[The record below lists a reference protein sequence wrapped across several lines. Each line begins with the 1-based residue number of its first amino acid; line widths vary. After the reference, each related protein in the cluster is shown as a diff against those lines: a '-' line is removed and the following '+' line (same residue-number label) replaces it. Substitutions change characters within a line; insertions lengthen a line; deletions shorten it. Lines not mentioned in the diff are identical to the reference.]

1 MADTT
6 TLAAPN
12 LSREELVSKLR
23 ALRPLFEREGVTR
36 ITLFGS
42 RARGD
47 NRPDSDVDLII
58 EVDPKAKFSL
68 VELAGVGLVVEDN
81 LGLPASVVM
90 RRSAKPAMLAAAER
104 DGVTVF

>member
-23 ALRPLFEREGVTR
+23 ALRPFFEREGVTR
-36 ITLFGS
+36 MTLFGS

-47 NRPDSDVDLII
+47 PRPDSDVDLII

-68 VELAGVGLVVEDN
+68 LDLVGVGHIVDDHF
-81 LGLPASVVM
+81 GLKGDIQM
-90 RRSAKPAMLAAAER
+90 RRSLRPYLADEAGR
-104 DGVTVF
+104 DGIDVF

>member
-6 TLAAPN
+6 TVAAPN
-12 LSREELVSKLR
+12 LSREELVSRLR

-36 ITLFGS
+36 MTLFGS

-58 EVDPKAKFSL
+58 EVDPQRRFSL
-68 VELAGVGLVVEDN
+68 LDLSGVGLVVDDH
-81 LGLPASVVM
+81 LGLKGDIQM
-90 RRSAKPAMLAAAER
+90 RRSLAPYLVEEAER
-104 DGVTVF
+104 DGVHLF